1 MQIAIQVLKDDG
13 TPASQTYTFGQGLTH
28 AHALMLVQSL
38 LALSGGY
45 DDLQREQVAMERAC
59 VDMAQIL
66 NVQAVRIVRA
76 R

>member
-28 AHALMLVQSL
+28 SHALMLVQSL

-45 DDLQREQVAMERAC
+45 DDTQREQVAMERSR
-59 VDMAQIL
+59 VDVAQML
-66 NVQAVRIVRA
+66 NCQQVRIAQA

>member
-13 TPASQTYTFGQGLTH
+13 TPASKTYTFGQGLTH
-28 AHALMLVQSL
+28 SHALMLVQSL

-45 DDLQREQVAMERAC
+45 DDPQREQVAMERAC
-59 VDMAQIL
+59 VDMAQTL
-66 NVQAVRIVRA
+66 NVKAVRIVQA

>member
-1 MQIAIQVLKDDG
+1 MQIAIQVLSDDG

-45 DDLQREQVAMERAC
+45 DDPQREQVAVERSRAD
-59 VDMAQIL
+59 VAQVL
-66 NVQAVRIVRA
+66 SGQVVRIAQA